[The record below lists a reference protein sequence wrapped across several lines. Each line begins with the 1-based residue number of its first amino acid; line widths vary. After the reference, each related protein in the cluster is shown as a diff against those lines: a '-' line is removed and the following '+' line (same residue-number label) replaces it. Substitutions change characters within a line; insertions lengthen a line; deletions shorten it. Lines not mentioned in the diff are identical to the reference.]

1 MSRAAAPRPSTTRD
15 REATTCD
22 MRMSHVACMRMCMGM
37 DMYSVAKSDRVRDR
51 DAREWKSTS
60 LVRSWYV
67 ERAARERLPTR
78 RVDARALPL
87 ALAIVR
93 YAFIHNEKMCT
104 LPFYLV
110 RPRAGERP
118 RVLAFS
124 MSMTIYVH
132 TPQVSARNRK
142 LEKCRGCKEIG
153 ERGLETGPETVVC
166 ALRVRAKSS
175 FLESDGSSVGV
186 VSHAAVRRSP
196 RKLEH
201 ERCRPRVSRAM

>member
-1 MSRAAAPRPSTTRD
+1 
-15 REATTCD
+15 
-22 MRMSHVACMRMCMGM
+22 MRMCMGM

-51 DAREWKSTS
+51 DAREWRSTS

-124 MSMTIYVH
+124 MSMSTGTAHEI
-132 TPQVSARNRK
+132 TKIRNKKR
-142 LEKCRGCKEIG
+142 LSEE
-153 ERGLETGPETVVC
+153 
-166 ALRVRAKSS
+166 
-175 FLESDGSSVGV
+175 
-186 VSHAAVRRSP
+186 
-196 RKLEH
+196 
-201 ERCRPRVSRAM
+201 